1 MIKKMKIEIKKGY
14 NCRNV
19 DFDDGEFEFE
29 VEKFDLK
36 EVLKKVLIEEFGSEE
51 KCVKYFKEDF
61 YCIEENEGIDEVI
74 EGSIKLMESD
84 KKMGYWE
91 GEISISEEGYCKIF
105 IDGKLFL
112 G

>member
-1 MIKKMKIEIKKGY
+1 MIEMMKIKIKKGY

-19 DFDDGEFEFE
+19 DFDSGEFEFE

-36 EVLKKVLIEEFGSEE
+36 EVLKEVLIEEFGSEE
-51 KCVKYFKEDF
+51 ECVRYFKEDF
-61 YCIEENEGIDEVI
+61 NSIKEGEGIDEVI
-74 EGSIKLMESD
+74 KGSIELMEWD
-84 KKMGYWE
+84 KKMEYWE

-105 IDGKLFL
+105 VDGKLFL